1 MSKIK
6 LIFLF
11 ILCLEFSQ
19 NQYIVFNFKTNID
32 LNNVNEDNYMNKTME
47 QKIYVDFNIGDS
59 HQIIPMTLKTDQY
72 PSFIVSSRV
81 SEYDIKIKYN
91 ENISSTSFQYVSNF
105 LSKNLYALDF
115 SEGYLAN
122 DSVTINSSFVFKNF
136 TFMLA
141 TEAKVTSKNISGEIG
156 LLKNFGCEYPY
167 GDSVKTNFIEQLK
180 NNKLIKDKTF
190 GIVYDN
196 EYEGRLI
203 FGTYL
208 HEIDNTYSGKDISG
222 EFALDRF
229 LDNKKERWGIS
240 FDVKCINQ
248 SNKETIFIE
257 EKTYGLILYEIGLI
271 YGSHTFQNNFA
282 NNYFELKKCKKS
294 EVSSK
299 PYSFYQYSC
308 ESPEQFSDFPDLSF
322 INPGKYEFI
331 LTKDELFKKIGN
343 KYIFQIVFEITQN
356 NITYWRLGQEFLRKY
371 FLFFKKGEK
380 QSTFSY
386 YMKKDP
392 IKNESK
398 LNIQI
403 IAIIIL
409 SIILALLIIF
419 IIIFFYFFY
428 EKKRKKR
435 VQELD
440 EESEYEYIPKDDKND
455 LLKV

>member
-1 MSKIK
+1 MSKTK
-6 LIFLF
+6 VVFLF
-11 ILCLEFSQ
+11 ILFFEFSY

-32 LNNVNEDNYMNKTME
+32 LNKVNEDNYMNKTME
-47 QKIYVDFNIGDS
+47 QKLYVDFNIGDS

-81 SEYDIKIKYN
+81 PEDDIKIRYN
-91 ENISSTSFQYVSNF
+91 ENISSTSFQYVSNY

-122 DSVTINSSFVFKNF
+122 DLVTFNSSFVFKNF

-141 TEAKVTSKNISGEIG
+141 TESKVTSKNISGEIG
-156 LLKNFGCEYPY
+156 LLKNFDCAYPY
-167 GDSVKTNFIEQLK
+167 GDSWKTNFIEQLK

-190 GIVYDN
+190 GIAFDSK
-196 EYEGRLI
+196 YEGRLI
-203 FGTYL
+203 FGVYL
-208 HEIDNTYSGKDISG
+208 HEIDKTYSEKDISS
-222 EFALDRF
+222 EYALDRF
-229 LDNKKERWGIS
+229 LDNSKERWGIS
-240 FDVKCINQ
+240 FDLKCINQ
-248 SNKETIFIE
+248 SNKEAIYIE

-271 YGSHTFQNNFA
+271 YGSHTFQKNFA
-282 NNYFELKKCKKS
+282 DYYFELKKCNKS
-294 EVSSK
+294 EISSK

-308 ESPEQFSDFPDLSF
+308 QTPEQFSDFPDLSF

-343 KYIFQIVFEITQN
+343 KYIFQIVFELTQN
-356 NITYWRLGQEFLRKY
+356 NIQFWRLGQEFLKKY
-371 FLFFKKGEK
+371 FLFFKKDEK

-386 YMKKDP
+386 YMKKEP
-392 IKNESK
+392 MKNESN
-398 LNIQI
+398 LNVQI
-403 IAIIIL
+403 IAIITL
-409 SIILALLIIF
+409 SIILALLIML

-440 EESEYEYIPKDDKND
+440 DESEYEYIPKDTKND

>member
-1 MSKIK
+1 MPKI
-6 LIFLF
+6 IVVFLF
-11 ILCLEFSQ
+11 VLFFEISY
-19 NQYIVFNFKTNID
+19 NQYIIFNFKTNID
-32 LNNVNEDNYMNKTME
+32 LNKVNEDNYMNKTME
-47 QKIYVDFNIGDS
+47 QKLYVDFNIGDS

-81 SEYDIKIKYN
+81 PEDDIKIRYN
-91 ENISSTSFQYVSNF
+91 ENISSTSFQYVSNC

-122 DSVTINSSFVFKNF
+122 DSVTFNSTFIFKNF

-141 TEAKVTSKNISGEIG
+141 TEAKITSKNISGEIG
-156 LLKNFGCEYPY
+156 LLKNFDCAYPY
-167 GDSVKTNFIEQLK
+167 GDSWKTNFIEQLK
-180 NNKLIKDKTF
+180 TNKLIKDKTF
-190 GIVYDN
+190 GIAFDSK
-196 EYEGRLI
+196 YEGRLI
-203 FGTYL
+203 FGAYL
-208 HEIDNTYSGKDISG
+208 HEIDKTYSEKDISS
-222 EFALDRF
+222 EYALDRF
-229 LDNKKERWGIS
+229 IDNSKERWGIS
-240 FDVKCINQ
+240 FDLKCINQ
-248 SNKETIFIE
+248 SIKEAIYIE

-282 NNYFELKKCKKS
+282 DYYFELKKCNKS
-294 EVSSK
+294 EISSK

-308 ESPEQFSDFPDLSF
+308 ETPEQFSDFPDLSF

-343 KYIFQIVFEITQN
+343 KYIFQIVFELTQN
-356 NITYWRLGQEFLRKY
+356 DIQFWRLGQEFLRKY

-386 YMKKDP
+386 YMKKEP
-392 IKNESK
+392 MKNESN
-398 LNIQI
+398 LSIQI
-403 IAIIIL
+403 IAIITL
-409 SIILALLIIF
+409 SIILAILIIL

-440 EESEYEYIPKDDKND
+440 DEAEYEYIPKDTKND